1 MSWEHK
7 FANIYKEMYAS
18 GEEGGRREG
27 GGGGGGQPAIV
38 QIITKINQ
46 TSSKLF

>member
-7 FANIYKEMYAS
+7 FANIYKEMYVS
-18 GEEGGRREG
+18 GEGEGR
-27 GGGGGGQPAIV
+27 GGGGQQAIV

-46 TSSKLF
+46 TSS